1 MRRFILLIVCVI
13 AVFSTNAQD
22 RRDQFEITDS
32 MRQDLLDFLNDGTNL
47 TLDIYQNDKSKLDTL
62 IVRKR
67 RIQEGPIKS
76 HLKFM
81 GVEMSGSIENF
92 VQTLIQKKKLKLL
105 YHDKNSKTRLL
116 KGSFSGFE
124 CMIAVYPNKNNTVG
138 RVTVALPSADNWS
151 DLESEYSLIQTGL
164 IRKYGNPMTEYKH
177 FKQVDPSDTG
187 KFMELMNNECNYGS
201 TFLLSEGSILL
212 SMQKDEANFLSAF
225 VILMYVDISSL
236 REAKNAITD
245 DL

>member
-1 MRRFILLIVCVI
+1 MKRFILIAICLIG
-13 AVFSTNAQD
+13 ALNTYAQD
-22 RRDQFEITDS
+22 RGVKFEITDS

-151 DLESEYSLIQTGL
+151 DLESEYSLLQTGL
-164 IRKYGNPMTEYKH
+164 IKKYGDPMTEYQH
-177 FKQVDPSDTG
+177 FKQENPSDTG
-187 KFMELMNNECNYGS
+187 KFMELIDNECDYSS

-212 SMQKDEANFLSAF
+212 SMKKDDTNILSAF
-225 VILMYVDISSL
+225 VILMYVDISNI